1 MKRILFVDDEPSV
14 LQALQ
19 RMLHG
24 QRQEWELEF
33 ARSGAAAL
41 QLLEQ
46 QPVDVVVSD
55 MRMPGMDGAK
65 LLSEVMRRYPQTVR
79 IFLSG
84 HTDKEALLS
93 SVGAAHQFLAKP
105 CDPDVLKETIA
116 RACALRQL
124 LHSEQLK
131 GLVSQVQSLPS
142 LPHLYVQIQEEL
154 QSPNASLQRV
164 GQIIAQ
170 DIGMTAK
177 VLQLVNS
184 AFFGIQRRITQPCQA
199 VSLLGLETVNAIVL
213 SVKLFSSFDSALMGR
228 AHLTSLWEHS
238 MATARLAKR
247 IALAEPDGRGLAN
260 YAFMG
265 GLLHDAGKLVL
276 ATDLATA
283 YGEALALAEAER
295 LADWV
300 AERRALGATHA
311 EVGAYLLGLWGL
323 PDPIVEAVA
332 FHHTPSECAGRAF
345 SALTAVHVAN
355 AFDQESRHVADL
367 SPMPYLCEDYVTAL
381 GRGAR
386 LPAWRELAG
395 AAAEKASAT

>member
-14 LQALQ
+14 LQGLQ
-19 RMLHG
+19 RMLRG
-24 QRQEWELEF
+24 QRQEWEMEF
-33 ARSGAAAL
+33 APNGEAAL
-41 QLLEQ
+41 RLLEQ
-46 QPVDVVVSD
+46 HPVDVVVSD

-65 LLSEVMRRYPQTVR
+65 LLSEVTRRYPQTVR
-79 IFLSG
+79 IILSG
-84 HTDKEALLS
+84 QTDKEAILR
-93 SVGAAHQFLAKP
+93 SVGPAHQFLAKP
-105 CDPDVLKETIA
+105 CDPDLLKETVA

-124 LHSEQLK
+124 LHSEHLK
-131 GLVSQVQSLPS
+131 GLVSQVRSLPS

-164 GQIIAQ
+164 GQIISQ

-184 AFFGIQRRITQPCQA
+184 AFFGIQRRITQPAQA
-199 VSLLGLETVNAIVL
+199 VALLGLETVNAVVL
-213 SVKLFSSFDSALMGR
+213 SVKLFSSFDQALMGR
-228 AHLTSLWEHS
+228 AHLTTLWEHS

-247 IALAEPDGRGLAN
+247 ITLAEPDGPRLAN

-283 YGEALALAEAER
+283 YREALALAEREQ

-300 AERRALGATHA
+300 AEQRVLGATHA

-332 FHHTPSECAGRAF
+332 FHHHPDECAGRAF

-355 AFDQESRHVADL
+355 ALDQESRHTADA
-367 SPMPYLCEDYVTAL
+367 PARPYLCADYVAAL
-381 GRGAR
+381 GLTDR
-386 LPAWRELAG
+386 LPAWREMVGVAV
-395 AAAEKASAT
+395 EQTSVP